1 MDEQTKF
8 KTTYNFKLREQLI
21 WFLLAMLDAS
31 ICFVCPVHQ
40 TPMEYKVR
48 FWGSLALGHLLPT
61 SLLQTE
67 SQKGTRSLSWFRD
80 VAIPMCCRGQSASR
94 LYGLCELWTP
104 FFVLSVL
111 RLYHAYIHVKESW
124 SFILSVPFNHEA
136 EAWRSVS
143 WTDVGVRSKISQDDM
158 TARPV
163 EQWQSYPFVR
173 STLDRCRNWRVQ
185 TSIHKF

>member
-1 MDEQTKF
+1 MGFVSDARCLELFRLSCSPDAHGIQSSV
-8 KTTYNFKLREQLI
+8 LR
-21 WFLLAMLDAS
+21 FTGSRRAS
-31 ICFVCPVHQ
+31 SHV
-40 TPMEYKVR
+40 
-48 FWGSLALGHLLPT
+48 A
-61 SLLQTE
+61 LQTE

-94 LYGLCELWTP
+94 LCGLCELWTP

-143 WTDVGVRSKISQDDM
+143 WTDVRSKISQDDM
-158 TARPV
+158 PARPV